1 MVWVCSAAFLLL
13 LVLGSKNRL
22 ELRAM
27 AAGPELALR
36 LRLELLDGWIRLPIV
51 WTLRLEGDGHR
62 ARLYVLGKER
72 SFPRGK
78 RGAKPWMKRFGRQLL
93 RRCRVRELSC
103 CLLLGFAGEAALT
116 AKACGAFLLAGSTL
130 GALLRA
136 KNPSLH
142 PRVLVTPNFRGSAF
156 SLQLSC
162 MIAVS
167 TGHSMVAA
175 FHAIFRK
182 RKGAKA

>member
-13 LVLGSKNRL
+13 LVLGSQNRL

-36 LRLELLDGWIRLPIV
+36 LRLELLDGWIQLPIV

-93 RRCRVRELSC
+93 RRCRVRELSS
-103 CLLLGFAGEAALT
+103 CLLLGFAGDD
-116 AKACGAFLLAGSTL
+116 GQG
-130 GALLRA
+130 LRRVS
-136 KNPSLH
+136 PGRLH
-142 PRVLVTPNFRGSAF
+142 PRRPAPRKEPELTSQGFGHAKLQGLGVFLPAF
-156 SLQLSC
+156 L
-162 MIAVS
+162 
-167 TGHSMVAA
+167 HDRR
-175 FHAIFRK
+175 FHWA
-182 RKGAKA
+182 

>member
-13 LVLGSKNRL
+13 LVLGSKTAWNCGR
-22 ELRAM
+22 M

-78 RGAKPWMKRFGRQLL
+78 RGAK
-93 RRCRVRELSC
+93 
-103 CLLLGFAGEAALT
+103 
-116 AKACGAFLLAGSTL
+116 
-130 GALLRA
+130 
-136 KNPSLH
+136 
-142 PRVLVTPNFRGSAF
+142 RG
-156 SLQLSC
+156 
-162 MIAVS
+162 
-167 TGHSMVAA
+167 
-175 FHAIFRK
+175 
-182 RKGAKA
+182 

>member
-116 AKACGAFLLAGSTL
+116 AKACGAFLLAGSTFSPAPRKEPELTSQGFGHAKLQWL
-130 GALLRA
+130 GIFPPAF
-136 KNPSLH
+136 LH
-142 PRVLVTPNFRGSAF
+142 DRR
-156 SLQLSC
+156 
-162 MIAVS
+162 
-167 TGHSMVAA
+167 
-175 FHAIFRK
+175 FHWA
-182 RKGAKA
+182 